1 MKHLYVDFKR
11 INCFIKKKKNKDIFI
26 KIKPKNDEMLHF

>member
-1 MKHLYVDFKR
+1 MKHLYVDFKT
-11 INCFIKKKKNKDIFI
+11 INCFIKKKNKDIFI